1 LLNSRPQSSVVISFT
16 RRVETPWWALLHQS
30 QHQGLLRPLIPF
42 EQLSSER
49 PLSIARHLQ
58 LKPADPRGELP
69 PVAPVAVTLPIVGPL
84 LRAGTKVIGHL
95 GLQNLVQDRLQQGGH
110 ASVPV
115 EQLLDLLVR
124 NRNLKSGHR

>member
-1 LLNSRPQSSVVISFT
+1 MLNSRPQSSVVISFT

-30 QHQGLLRPLIPF
+30 QHQCFLRSLIALEKFGL
-42 EQLSSER
+42 ER
-49 PLSIARHLQ
+49 PVSIAGHLQ

-95 GLQNLVQDRLQQGGH
+95 RL
-110 ASVPV
+110 
-115 EQLLDLLVR
+115 
-124 NRNLKSGHR
+124 